1 MGSSKD
7 KFRDFAVAF
16 WKTSKQDLE
25 RAEDALKERYYPYAV
40 FHSQQCIE
48 KIIKAMLEM
57 EEVFIRDHDV
67 SDMFTTYIIKKEDDE
82 EIKENFYEILDI
94 LGWFR
99 GAWALSRYPVI
110 DKGKVVSPFEQYDR
124 EDAQYAVE
132 KAKFVFEFMSLILKD
147 RYELVT
153 VHEDINQEK

>member
-1 MGSSKD
+1 MESPKD
-7 KFRDFAVAF
+7 MFRDFALAF

-25 RAEDALKERYYPYAV
+25 RAEDALREEYYPYAV

-57 EEVFIRDHDV
+57 EEVFVRDHGV

-82 EIKENFYEILDI
+82 EIKENLYEILDV

-132 KAKFVFEFMSLILKD
+132 KRNLCLN
-147 RYELVT
+147 L
-153 VHEDINQEK
+153 

>member
-25 RAEDALKERYYPYAV
+25 RAEDALKEGYYPYAV

-57 EEVFIRDHDV
+57 EEVFVRDHNV
-67 SDMFTTYIIKKEDDE
+67 SDMFTTYITK
-82 EIKENFYEILDI
+82 N
-94 LGWFR
+94 
-99 GAWALSRYPVI
+99 
-110 DKGKVVSPFEQYDR
+110 
-124 EDAQYAVE
+124 
-132 KAKFVFEFMSLILKD
+132 
-147 RYELVT
+147 
-153 VHEDINQEK
+153 

>member
-57 EEVFIRDHDV
+57 EEVFVRDHDV

-82 EIKENFYEILDI
+82 EIKENFYEILDV